1 MDRGAWQAT
10 VRGEARA
17 ALIFSRSLGWK
28 LLPAASRQPGQG
40 PCPVPPTCSTVWLHS
55 APYPSLCAWQ
65 SPQDPTPWV
74 FSCQWRL
81 LVACWG
87 LSSPRASA
95 GCSAS
100 GVPPGRLGQG
110 GRRLLSLRLGVCGP
124 LSRSLSRLFLTAYAP
139 LLSLSCLM
147 PSPEQELQ
155 EAEEGSPYSLL
166 HPH

>member
-81 LVACWG
+81 LVACRG

-95 GCSAS
+95 RVLSVWG
-100 GVPPGRLGQG
+100 PPE
-110 GRRLLSLRLGVCGP
+110 
-124 LSRSLSRLFLTAYAP
+124 LTRP
-139 LLSLSCLM
+139 RWP
-147 PSPEQELQ
+147 PSPLPAARCLWAPE
-155 EAEEGSPYSLL
+155 SLPIPPF
-166 HPH
+166 PHRLRPAIVIVMSDAFSRAGAPGG